1 MSFLT
6 VACTRYKR
14 TDSIYLLL
22 NTFSEAVKA
31 VHISCIS
38 VHNVVN
44 NILTHEYFYIESI
57 LENSHWNYAYFDMKY
72 ASIYCEMKFIGFFER
87 LML

>member
-1 MSFLT
+1 MHWCALCGQRQSFTLVFLHT
-6 VACTRYKR
+6 
-14 TDSIYLLL
+14 
-22 NTFSEAVKA
+22 
-31 VHISCIS
+31 
-38 VHNVVN
+38 
-44 NILTHEYFYIESI
+44 ESM